1 MRPLVILTGALS
13 LFALGVSGLSAKSQ
27 RRVRRHV
34 RHVRIPRIMFER
46 YNSRTQGDWHPDE
59 ACVTAWPGKMVGSDV
74 ARKSSDLV

>member
-1 MRPLVILTGALS
+1 
-13 LFALGVSGLSAKSQ
+13 
-27 RRVRRHV
+27 
-34 RHVRIPRIMFER
+34 MFER